1 MTNTYVSRMMD
12 DDRTRSGGVETG
24 SMDRVYEDN
33 VTDAVAREAV
43 IIEEKLAVQL
53 TDAEVLEFSR
63 RAAQAYQKLVQANLE
78 KKMAMSDYK
87 AQVEEIQVNINHLQ
101 GIVASGI
108 EFRDIQCEKVTHSDI
123 GSVTITRLDTGHL
136 IETRPMTP
144 KERQMAMEL

>member
-1 MTNTYVSRMMD
+1 MTQTYVSRMMD
-12 DDRTRSGGVETG
+12 DHRFRTEGAGQAETYQDRIA
-24 SMDRVYEDN
+24 
-33 VTDAVAREAV
+33 DAISREAV
-43 IIEEKLAVQL
+43 IAEEKLAVQL

-87 AQVEEIQVNINHLQ
+87 AQVEEIQVNISHLQ

-108 EFRDIQCEKVTHSDI
+108 EYRDIQCEKVMHTDI
-123 GSVTITRLDTGHL
+123 GEITITRLDTGHL

-144 KERQMAMEL
+144 KERQMSLEL

>member
-1 MTNTYVSRMMD
+1 MTQTYVSRMMD
-12 DDRTRSGGVETG
+12 DHRFRTEGTDQAETYQERI
-24 SMDRVYEDN
+24 S
-33 VTDAVAREAV
+33 DAVSREAV
-43 IIEEKLAVQL
+43 IIEEKLAVRL

-87 AQVEEIQVNINHLQ
+87 AQVEEIQVNISYLQ

-108 EFRDIQCEKVTHSDI
+108 EYREVQCEKVMHTHL
-123 GSVTITRLDTGHL
+123 GEVTITRLDTGHL

-144 KERQMAMEL
+144 KERQMSLEL